1 MKIFDCEFKKKFLVI
16 CLCGFMAKLIQI
28 LQSLSFWPTFLSK
41 LPAHRAVMAA
51 LRSKLISQIKIQIRR
66 HRAGDLSA
74 QRGGIGV
81 SG

>member
-1 MKIFDCEFKKKFLVI
+1 MKIFDCEFKEQFLAI
-16 CLCGFMAKLIQI
+16 CLSGGFIAKLIQI

-66 HRAGDLSA
+66 HRAGDLNA
-74 QRGGIGV
+74 Q
-81 SG
+81 

>member
-1 MKIFDCEFKKKFLVI
+1 MKIFDCEFKEQFLVI
-16 CLCGFMAKLIQI
+16 CLSGGFMAKLIQI

-66 HRAGDLSA
+66 HRAGDLNA
-74 QRGGIGV
+74 Q
-81 SG
+81 